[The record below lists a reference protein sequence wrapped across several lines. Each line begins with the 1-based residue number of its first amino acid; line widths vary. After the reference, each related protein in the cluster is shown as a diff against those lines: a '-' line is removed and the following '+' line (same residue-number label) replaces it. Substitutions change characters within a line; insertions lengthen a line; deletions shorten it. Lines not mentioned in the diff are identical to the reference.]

1 MLRDFLPSRALLPLV
16 CWSLLLVGA
25 TGWCQ
30 DAGKI
35 SEILRKAA
43 EAAPKKAP
51 AVVSKP
57 AEREEPLP
65 LFLLRDRGR
74 IPAQPTFDAISVRT
88 RYGILRIPRE
98 QLVTV
103 RFAVRVEPAL
113 LEKAT
118 TLLARMGS
126 AKEAEK
132 EAAAV
137 ALIDL
142 GTRALPSLR
151 QLAAG
156 AASETRSRALEVIER
171 IEKTGK
177 KKNSGGDAYRGTRD
191 EIRTDLMT
199 FRGEV
204 LTETFPLETRYG
216 KLQVKLA
223 DLESIRFKAD
233 GRTSRL
239 LDVAPRYQPAGAW
252 LDTRLDVG
260 KNKVLSI
267 KSSGET
273 SVGNWN
279 LTSDPEGTNRYNSFK
294 SSQGFRMLSLV
305 GKIGKSG
312 KPFKVG
318 KKYRKRSKTAGRLYL
333 AIQPFD
339 YEPAGVDGHYKS
351 MVSITDGP

>member
-1 MLRDFLPSRALLPLV
+1 MLRYFLPSRALLPLV
-16 CWSLLLVGA
+16 CWSLLLAGA
-25 TGWCQ
+25 PARAQ

-35 SEILRKAA
+35 SEILRKA
-43 EAAPKKAP
+43 EAAPKKTPAP
-51 AVVSKP
+51 ASKP
-57 AEREEPLP
+57 AKKKDPLP
-65 LFLLRDRGR
+65 VFLLRDRGR
-74 IPAQPTFDAISVRT
+74 IPAQPAFDAISVRT
-88 RYGILRIPRE
+88 QYGILRIPRE

-103 RFAVRVEPAL
+103 RFATRVDPVL

-118 TLLARMGS
+118 DLLARMESGN
-126 AKEAEK
+126 EAEE
-132 EAAAV
+132 EAATT
-137 ALIDL
+137 ALVNL
-142 GTRALPSLR
+142 GARVLPALR
-151 QLAAG
+151 QLAADT
-156 AASETRSRALEVIER
+156 ASGVRARTLEIIAK

-177 KKNSGGDAYRGTRD
+177 RRSSGRDAYKGTRD

-204 LTETFPLETRYG
+204 LTEAFPLETRYG
-216 KLQVKLA
+216 KLQLRAV
-223 DLESIRFKAD
+223 DLESIRFKPD
-233 GRTSRL
+233 GKTSRV
-239 LDVAPRYQPAGAW
+239 LDVAPRYQPAGTW

-260 KNKVLSI
+260 KNKVLTI

-273 SVGNWN
+273 SVGNWS
-279 LTSDPEGTNRYNSFK
+279 LTSDPEGTSRYNSFK
-294 SSQGFRMLSLV
+294 SSQGFPMLSLV

>member
-16 CWSLLLVGA
+16 CWSLLLAGA
-25 TGWCQ
+25 PAWSQ

-43 EAAPKKAP
+43 AAPKKAP
-51 AVVSKP
+51 VPASK
-57 AEREEPLP
+57 AAKKEEPLP
-65 LFLLRDRGR
+65 VFLLRDRGR
-74 IPAQPTFDAISVRT
+74 IPAQPAFDAISVRT

-103 RFAVRVEPAL
+103 RFATRVDPAL

-118 TLLARMGS
+118 ALLARMKSGN
-126 AKEAEK
+126 EAEK
-132 EAAAV
+132 EAAEA
-137 ALIDL
+137 ALVDL
-142 GTRALPSLR
+142 GARVLPALR
-151 QLAAG
+151 QLAADT
-156 AASETRSRALEVIER
+156 ASGVRARTIEIIAK

-177 KKNSGGDAYRGTRD
+177 KRNSGGDVYKGTRD

-216 KLQVKLA
+216 KLQIKAV
-223 DLESIRFKAD
+223 DLESIRFKPD
-233 GRTSRL
+233 GKTSRV
-239 LDVAPRYQPAGAW
+239 LDVGPRYQPAGTW

-260 KNKVLSI
+260 KNKVLTI

-294 SSQGFRMLSLV
+294 SSRGFPMLSLV
-305 GKIGKSG
+305 GKIGKRG